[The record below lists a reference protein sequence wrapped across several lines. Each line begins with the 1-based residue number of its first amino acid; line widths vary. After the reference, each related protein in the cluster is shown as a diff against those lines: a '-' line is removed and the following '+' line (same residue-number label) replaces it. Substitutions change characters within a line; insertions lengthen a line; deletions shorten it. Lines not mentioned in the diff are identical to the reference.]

1 MIISFECGKII
12 WFFDLIDSHKMC
24 FFLKIILCW
33 LVRPGEAMPAEEGD
47 YPTGE
52 EEAKRKKKKKRKTFH
67 TILSPPSHPCTTIL
81 NIKLIVV
88 TSSSAN
94 SMERTTRKMMITLQE
109 RRTRRGRWS
118 YHWPT
123 RSSSPT
129 SPMTSWSRPSGSSP
143 SSSLK
148 HSILLLLPIIRHIV
162 HFHPHLAHCHQK
174 SFHFF
179 ILMNMKKAD
188 LDETDCI
195 K

>member
-1 MIISFECGKII
+1 
-12 WFFDLIDSHKMC
+12 
-24 FFLKIILCW
+24 
-33 LVRPGEAMPAEEGD
+33 MPAEEGD

-52 EEAKRKKKKKRKTFH
+52 EEKGKRKRKKKKKRKTFH

-123 RSSSPT
+123 RSFSPT

-148 HSILLLLPIIRHIV
+148 HSILLLLLIIRHIV